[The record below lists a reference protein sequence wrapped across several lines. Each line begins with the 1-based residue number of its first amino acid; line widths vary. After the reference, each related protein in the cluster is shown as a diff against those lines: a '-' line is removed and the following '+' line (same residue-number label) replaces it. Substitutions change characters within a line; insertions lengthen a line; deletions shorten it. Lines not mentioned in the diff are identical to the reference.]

1 MSNINHVKVGKNSIG
16 GDNPTYFIADIA
28 ANWDQSLSRAKDL
41 IYLAAESGADAAK
54 FQNFMADTIISAGS
68 FGKMDSKLSHQASWK
83 DSGCRLV
90 NAARACSTNESIFR
104 SEIGIFILLFFNL
117 PAEYSF
123 PDTRFISLNFG
134 H

>member
-68 FGKMDSKLSHQASWK
+68 FEKWTQSLVIKPHGKIQYMRCMIKPHFQ
-83 DSGCRLV
+83 
-90 NAARACSTNESIFR
+90 
-104 SEIGIFILLFFNL
+104 
-117 PAEYSF
+117 
-123 PDTRFISLNFG
+123 LNG
-134 H
+134 QRN